1 MEINRKCP
9 GHRKNILVFAVIF
22 GSVLLSPSNINGYLS
37 KIDYEMIRMAFLNG
51 YVRALNLDIE
61 KIKSLKGHT
70 DHLKRFVLSE
80 AEKYM
85 KEVSDLNR

>member
-1 MEINRKCP
+1 MCP
-9 GHRKNILVFAVIF
+9 GYRKNILVCLIII
-22 GSVLLSPSNINGYLS
+22 GSLLLFPSNMSGHLS
-37 KIDYEMIRMAFLNG
+37 KDDYEMIRLAFLNG

-61 KIKSLKGHT
+61 KIKSLKGNAN
-70 DHLKRFVLSE
+70 DLKRFVLSE

>member
-1 MEINRKCP
+1 MCP
-9 GHRKNILVFAVIF
+9 VYRKNILVPAIIF
-22 GSVLLSPSNINGYLS
+22 GSLLLFPSNMSGHLS
-37 KIDYEMIRMAFLNG
+37 KDDYEMIRMAFLNG